1 MSSAQPCTWN
11 PRRPDTLTAVRWRPS
26 VDGGGRWA
34 KTPTGCDHPHP
45 RPKTSSTT
53 HAHHPEPPI
62 PTQDLALA
70 PHIDKGRA
78 SRSSAGSTSTNTAI
92 RRGGRHKPRI
102 LHGFVTRP
110 MFFEPTTT
118 ARVQQ
123 PANVISRRNTRPLT
137 SPLEIDRRRRWITSE
152 LASQRRW
159 PRRKPTSSSCSTA
172 DRGNGG
178 RPRPRS
184 RRW

>member
-1 MSSAQPCTWN
+1 MSSARPCTWN
-11 PRRPDTLTAVRWRPS
+11 PRRPGTLTAVRW
-26 VDGGGRWA
+26 A
-34 KTPTGCDHPHP
+34 KTPSGCDHPHP
-45 RPKTSSTT
+45 RPKTSSTA

-70 PHIDKGRA
+70 PHIDKGRT
-78 SRSSAGSTSTNTAI
+78 SRSSAGSTSTNAAI
-92 RRGGRHKPRI
+92 REGSHSQVFQTYLPFTARI

-123 PANVISRRNTRPLT
+123 RANVISRRNTRPLT

>member
-45 RPKTSSTT
+45 RPKTSSTA

-70 PHIDKGRA
+70 PHIDMGRA
-78 SRSSAGSTSTNTAI
+78 SRSSAGSTSTKEE
-92 RRGGRHKPRI
+92 GGSDAKGHSHKRRI
-102 LHGFVTRP
+102 LHAFVTRP

-118 ARVQQ
+118 ACAQQ
-123 PANVISRRNTRPLT
+123 PANVISRQNTRPLT

-159 PRRKPTSSSCSTA
+159 RSSCSTA

-178 RPRPRS
+178 RPRS